1 MYPKISI
8 SGNQVSI
15 KFSIL
20 DQFINAKP
28 GGVKFGLDQIESID
42 SGAHI
47 FKQIGGLRAPGTYA
61 FVLIGGTYWRSRK
74 NREFWNARRKL
85 ANQTVRIV
93 LKNHFY
99 RSVVIQV
106 PDVELLK
113 KQLAPA
119 LTKENP

>member
-1 MYPKISI
+1 MYPKIEVLDD
-8 SGNQVSI
+8 QVEI

-28 GGVKFGLDQIESID
+28 GGIKFKLDQIEAID
-42 SGAHI
+42 TGAHI
-47 FKQIGGLRAPGTYA
+47 FKEIRGLRAPGTYA

-85 ANQTVRIV
+85 ANQTMRIS

-99 RSVVIQV
+99 KSIVIQV
-106 PDVELLK
+106 PDIQLALALLK
-113 KQLAPA
+113 QSS
-119 LTKENP
+119 TKAN

>member
-28 GGVKFGLDQIESID
+28 GGVKFGLDQIEAID

-113 KQLAPA
+113 KQLAPTLA
-119 LTKENP
+119 KENP

>member
-1 MYPKISI
+1 MYPKIEVL
-8 SGNQVSI
+8 GDQVEI

-28 GGVKFGLDQIESID
+28 GGIKFKLDQIEAID
-42 SGAHI
+42 TGAHI
-47 FKQIGGLRAPGTYA
+47 FKEIRGLRAPGTYA

-85 ANQTVRIV
+85 AKQTMRIS

-99 RSVVIQV
+99 KSIVIQV
-106 PDVELLK
+106 PDTQLALSLLK
-113 KQLAPA
+113 QSS
-119 LTKENP
+119 TKAS

>member
-28 GGVKFGLDQIESID
+28 GGVKFGLDQIEAID

-113 KQLAPA
+113 KQLAPT

>member
-28 GGVKFGLDQIESID
+28 GGVKFGLDQIEAID